1 MNIVTY
7 SPHPW
12 DVLDT
17 QLELGQYQFVQLVG
31 EIKDMVRQLSA
42 KKHDLVFL
50 LGFDPTDP
58 HYMHE
63 VEKLC
68 LALPRATIVALHPGI
83 QPELLLAL
91 MRAGVREVIT
101 DSSSETLQYV
111 IERAHLR
118 VKGVSVNRGRVFGF
132 VAAKGGDGCSCIAAN
147 FAYALSQKPGVRVLA
162 IDVSL
167 PFGDL
172 DMYLTRDNHA
182 QDLADISSQSD
193 RLDQSLIDSM
203 VQHISPALD
212 LIPSPNTFEKIIHI
226 EAERVS
232 ELLRIAIN
240 FYDYILVDLGTS
252 FDQIVLW
259 VLDRIEDLCIVATP
273 SLPSM
278 RRAGQLLKL
287 WRELEKPMSRVEIIL
302 NRADSNARIT
312 SAEIEKVIDKSINRS
327 IPSDDEAVK
336 ESLLMGKS
344 LLQVAPKSK
353 LSKTI
358 VDWSVLITGSS
369 QPKQSLWQRL
379 KIK

>member
-12 DVLDT
+12 DVLNT
-17 QLELGQYQFVQLVG
+17 QLELGQYEFVQLVG
-31 EIKDMVRQLSA
+31 ELNDMVRQLTA

-50 LGFDPTDP
+50 LGFDPADS
-58 HYMHE
+58 HYIHE

-83 QPELLLAL
+83 QPELLLSL

-101 DSSSETLQYV
+101 DSATETLQYV

-132 VAAKGGDGCSCIAAN
+132 VAAKGGDGCSCMAAN
-147 FAYALSQKPGVRVLA
+147 FAFALAQKPGARVLA

-172 DMYLTRDNHA
+172 DMYLTRDNHT
-182 QDLADISSQSD
+182 QDLSDISSQSD

-203 VQHISPALD
+203 VQHISPTLD
-212 LIPSPNTFEKIIHI
+212 LIPSPTTFEKILHI
-226 EAERVS
+226 EPERVS
-232 ELLRIAIN
+232 ELIRIAIN
-240 FYDYILVDLGTS
+240 FYDYILVDLGAS
-252 FDQIVLW
+252 FDQVVLW
-259 VLDRIEDLCIVATP
+259 VLDRIEELCIVATP

-287 WRELEKPMSRVEIIL
+287 WRELEKPMSRVEILL
-302 NRADSNARIT
+302 NCADSNTRIT
-312 SAEIEKVIDKSINRS
+312 SAEIEKVIGKPISRS

-336 ESLLMGKS
+336 ESLLMGKTIV
-344 LLQVAPKSK
+344 QVAPKSK
-353 LSKTI
+353 ISKII
-358 VDWSVLITGSS
+358 VDWAMLVNGSS
-369 QPKQSLWQRL
+369 QPKPSLWQRL
-379 KIK
+379 KTK

>member
-17 QLELGQYQFVQLVG
+17 QLELGQYQFTQLVG

-132 VAAKGGDGCSCIAAN
+132 VAAKGGDGSSCIAAN
-147 FAYALSQKPGVRVLA
+147 FACALSQKPGAKVLV

-172 DMYLTRDNHA
+172 DMYLTRDNHT
-182 QDLADISSQSD
+182 QDLSEISSQSD

-203 VQHISPALD
+203 VQHISPSLD
-212 LIPSPNTFEKIIHI
+212 LIPSPTTFEKIIHI
-226 EAERVS
+226 DPERVS

-240 FYDYILVDLGTS
+240 FYDYILVDLGAS
-252 FDQIVLW
+252 FDQVVLW
-259 VLDRIEDLCIVATP
+259 VLDRIEELCIVATP

-312 SAEIEKVIDKSINRS
+312 SAEIEKVIGRPINRTL
-327 IPSDDEAVK
+327 PSDDEAVK

-344 LLQVAPKSK
+344 LMQVAPKSK

-358 VDWSVLITGSS
+358 VDWAVSVTGSS
-369 QPKQSLWQRL
+369 QPKPSLWQRL